1 MQDENTQVSVPEHRE
16 PDAAARLAD
25 ENRPRKRPFL
35 RRRRVYLAACVV
47 LVLML
52 SAGISVLVT
61 TMMQPAYVVFDM
73 KGTIDT
79 FRQQTAQSSLTKEAL
94 EALTKRFGASL
105 DASLTHW
112 QATHGGIILVKGA
125 VVSGAVDITPEIQ
138 ADIARQMQGAP

>member
-1 MQDENTQVSVPEHRE
+1 MPEHSA
-16 PDAAARLAD
+16 PDAVERLTD
-25 ENRPRKRPFL
+25 ENRPRKRSLL
-35 RRRRVYLAACVV
+35 RRRSVYIAACVV

-52 SAGISVLVT
+52 SACISVLVT

-105 DASLTHW
+105 DASLTRW